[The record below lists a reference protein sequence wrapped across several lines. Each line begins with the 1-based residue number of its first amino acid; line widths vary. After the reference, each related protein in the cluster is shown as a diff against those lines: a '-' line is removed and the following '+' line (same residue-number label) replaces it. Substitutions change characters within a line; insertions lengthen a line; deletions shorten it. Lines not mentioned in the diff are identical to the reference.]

1 MITIQH
7 QFHWH
12 LRDVITVAIISI
24 FVGLMFVVSD
34 WIYTLV
40 YAILTPLGLG
50 QFVGEILFGLWCM
63 GGPLAYMIVRL
74 PGAPLLSE
82 MIGALVES
90 FAGGQFG
97 IIALVAGFFQGV
109 GSELGFASFKYRR
122 FDVRSLTVAAIL
134 STIITFASA
143 LFIHGYIKFSLP
155 MLAALFLTRLVS
167 NLVFSVGLVTL
178 IHRILKR
185 AHVLKVDQVSAHV

>member
-1 MITIQH
+1 MILIKRQL
-7 QFHWH
+7 HWH
-12 LRDVITVAIISI
+12 LRDVINVAIVSL

-63 GGPLAYMIVRL
+63 GGPLAYLVVRL
-74 PGAPLLSE
+74 PGASLLSE

-97 IIALVAGFFQGV
+97 IIALVAGFFQGI
-109 GSELGFASFKYRR
+109 GSELGFASFKYRN
-122 FDVRSLTVAAIL
+122 FNMRSLTVAAVF

-155 MLAALFLTRLVS
+155 MLTALFLTRLIS

-178 IHRILKR
+178 IQRILKR
-185 AHVLKVDQVSAHV
+185 AHVIRTD